1 VILVADDE
9 ELVRAAA
16 AGALRAAGYEVLEAG
31 NGQEAVDL
39 LRAHAGRVALVL
51 LDMTMPVVAGAEA
64 IPLLRAIRADVPIIA
79 SSGYGELEA
88 AARLTGRGVEGF
100 LPKPYAS
107 DRLVTIVAQ
116 VLDSD

>member
-1 VILVADDE
+1 M
-9 ELVRAAA
+9 
-16 AGALRAAGYEVLEAG
+16 LEAA

-39 LRAHAGRVALVL
+39 FRAEADRIALVL

-88 AARLTGRGVEGF
+88 SARFTGRGVADF
-100 LPKPYAS
+100 LPKPYAA
-107 DRLVTIVAQ
+107 DRLVATVART
-116 VLDSD
+116 LEAD